1 MKSYKFRIY
10 PNRQQVQIL
19 SQTIETCRSLYNQS
33 LEERLKDK
41 SLKYY
46 EQKRN
51 LTQKRKVILSMKRV
65 SDAIAKSYRKYETCA
80 QSSVTKRCM
89 ET

>member
-1 MKSYKFRIY
+1 MTYKFRIY
-10 PNRQQVQIL
+10 PNKQQLASLEKTV
-19 SQTIETCRSLYNQS
+19 ETCRLLYNQS
-33 LEERLKDK
+33 LEERFKDK